1 MNNNTPSSNPSLSQE
16 QFNISPSSLSELHHL
31 TTLLHLFHT
40 RNKNQHSHS
49 IWYRHFNIFRRQ
61 LSHLTSNLTTL
72 NTIPTTSHHAQTH
85 KKKTLDP
92 ILIARIRARE
102 NYWRDFLARKWQRAF
117 SQLVADQRF
126 GVLGIF
132 LLAVLA
138 QVCGIVGI
146 TAEWEEMGE
155 VEVRK
160 AIEAFGREMRG
171 DENDDDGVGGGGGG
185 DDEEV
190 RGLLGLG
197 ENEAAEDAGQVVSRE
212 GEGEVALALVADGIG
227 GGDEALDL
235 LPARSVGD
243 TRKRK
248 SEGAVDVKKKK
259 KKKRKRVGGDAIDDI
274 FG

>member
-1 MNNNTPSSNPSLSQE
+1 M
-16 QFNISPSSLSELHHL
+16 
-31 TTLLHLFHT
+31 
-40 RNKNQHSHS
+40 
-49 IWYRHFNIFRRQ
+49 
-61 LSHLTSNLTTL
+61 
-72 NTIPTTSHHAQTH
+72 
-85 KKKTLDP
+85 
-92 ILIARIRARE
+92 
-102 NYWRDFLARKWQRAF
+102 F

-171 DENDDDGVGGGGGG
+171 DENDGGGGG

-190 RGLLGLG
+190 QGLLGCG

-227 GGDEALDL
+227 GGDERLDV
-235 LPARSVGD
+235 LPAGSVGD
-243 TRKRK
+243 SRKRK
-248 SEGAVDVKKKK
+248 SEGTVDVKKK

>member
-85 KKKTLDP
+85 KKKTVDP

-138 QVCGIVGI
+138 HVCGIVGI

-171 DENDDDGVGGGGGG
+171 DDGG
-185 DDEEV
+185 DDDEEEDEV
-190 RGLLGLG
+190 RGLLGRG

-212 GEGEVALALVADGIG
+212 GEGEVAVALVADGIR
-227 GGDEALDL
+227 GGDERLDV

-259 KKKRKRVGGDAIDDI
+259 KKRKRVGGDAIDDI

>member
-1 MNNNTPSSNPSLSQE
+1 M
-16 QFNISPSSLSELHHL
+16 
-31 TTLLHLFHT
+31 
-40 RNKNQHSHS
+40 
-49 IWYRHFNIFRRQ
+49 
-61 LSHLTSNLTTL
+61 
-72 NTIPTTSHHAQTH
+72 
-85 KKKTLDP
+85 
-92 ILIARIRARE
+92 
-102 NYWRDFLARKWQRAF
+102 
-117 SQLVADQRF
+117 
-126 GVLGIF
+126 LGIF

-171 DENDDDGVGGGGGG
+171 DDGG
-185 DDEEV
+185 DDDEEEEV
-190 RGLLGLG
+190 RGLLSRG

-212 GEGEVALALVADGIG
+212 GEGEVAVASAADGIG
-227 GGDEALDL
+227 GEDERLDV
-235 LPARSVGD
+235 LPARSVEN

-248 SEGAVDVKKKK
+248 SEGTVDVKKK

>member
-1 MNNNTPSSNPSLSQE
+1 M
-16 QFNISPSSLSELHHL
+16 
-31 TTLLHLFHT
+31 
-40 RNKNQHSHS
+40 
-49 IWYRHFNIFRRQ
+49 
-61 LSHLTSNLTTL
+61 
-72 NTIPTTSHHAQTH
+72 
-85 KKKTLDP
+85 
-92 ILIARIRARE
+92 
-102 NYWRDFLARKWQRAF
+102 
-117 SQLVADQRF
+117 
-126 GVLGIF
+126 LGIL

-171 DENDDDGVGGGGGG
+171 EDDDGGGGG
-185 DDEEV
+185 EEV
-190 RGLLGLG
+190 RGLLGRG

-212 GEGEVALALVADGIG
+212 GEGEVAVASVADGIG
-227 GGDEALDL
+227 GGDEALDV
-235 LPARSVGD
+235 LPARSVEN

-248 SEGAVDVKKKK
+248 SEGTVDVKKK

>member
-1 MNNNTPSSNPSLSQE
+1 M
-16 QFNISPSSLSELHHL
+16 
-31 TTLLHLFHT
+31 
-40 RNKNQHSHS
+40 
-49 IWYRHFNIFRRQ
+49 
-61 LSHLTSNLTTL
+61 
-72 NTIPTTSHHAQTH
+72 
-85 KKKTLDP
+85 
-92 ILIARIRARE
+92 
-102 NYWRDFLARKWQRAF
+102 F

-146 TAEWEEMGE
+146 TAEWEEMGD

-171 DENDDDGVGGGGGG
+171 DDDDGGGGGSG
-185 DDEEV
+185 GGDEEV
-190 RGLLGLG
+190 RGLLGRG
-197 ENEAAEDAGQVVSRE
+197 ENVAVEDAGQVVSRE
-212 GEGEVALALVADGIG
+212 GEGAVAVADEG
-227 GGDEALDL
+227 LDV

-248 SEGAVDVKKKK
+248 SEGTVDVKK

>member
-1 MNNNTPSSNPSLSQE
+1 M
-16 QFNISPSSLSELHHL
+16 
-31 TTLLHLFHT
+31 
-40 RNKNQHSHS
+40 
-49 IWYRHFNIFRRQ
+49 
-61 LSHLTSNLTTL
+61 
-72 NTIPTTSHHAQTH
+72 
-85 KKKTLDP
+85 
-92 ILIARIRARE
+92 
-102 NYWRDFLARKWQRAF
+102 
-117 SQLVADQRF
+117 
-126 GVLGIF
+126 LGIF

-171 DENDDDGVGGGGGG
+171 YENDGGGGGG
-185 DDEEV
+185 GEEEEV
-190 RGLLGLG
+190 RGLLGRG

-212 GEGEVALALVADGIG
+212 GEGEVAVASVADGIG
-227 GGDEALDL
+227 GEDERLGV

-248 SEGAVDVKKKK
+248 SEGTVDVKKK

>member
-1 MNNNTPSSNPSLSQE
+1 M
-16 QFNISPSSLSELHHL
+16 
-31 TTLLHLFHT
+31 
-40 RNKNQHSHS
+40 
-49 IWYRHFNIFRRQ
+49 
-61 LSHLTSNLTTL
+61 
-72 NTIPTTSHHAQTH
+72 
-85 KKKTLDP
+85 
-92 ILIARIRARE
+92 
-102 NYWRDFLARKWQRAF
+102 
-117 SQLVADQRF
+117 
-126 GVLGIF
+126 LGIF

-160 AIEAFGREMRG
+160 ALEAFGKEMRG
-171 DENDDDGVGGGGGG
+171 DENDGGGGG

-190 RGLLGLG
+190 RGLLGRG

-212 GEGEVALALVADGIG
+212 GEGEEAVASVADGIG
-227 GGDEALDL
+227 GGDGGLDV

-259 KKKRKRVGGDAIDDI
+259 KKRKRVGGDAIDDI

>member
-1 MNNNTPSSNPSLSQE
+1 M
-16 QFNISPSSLSELHHL
+16 
-31 TTLLHLFHT
+31 
-40 RNKNQHSHS
+40 
-49 IWYRHFNIFRRQ
+49 
-61 LSHLTSNLTTL
+61 
-72 NTIPTTSHHAQTH
+72 
-85 KKKTLDP
+85 
-92 ILIARIRARE
+92 

-138 QVCGIVGI
+138 QVCGILGI

-160 AIEAFGREMRG
+160 AIEAFGREVRG
-171 DENDDDGVGGGGGG
+171 DENDGGGGG
-185 DDEEV
+185 DDEEEV
-190 RGLLGLG
+190 RGSLGRG

-227 GGDEALDL
+227 GGDEALDV
-235 LPARSVGD
+235 LPAGSVGD
-243 TRKRK
+243 SRKRK
-248 SEGAVDVKKKK
+248 SEGTVDVKKK